1 VLIYIFPSNAK
12 KFIKSH
18 MRATCFVVP
27 LKISSIVFRPKV
39 DMRRSVLRF
48 VITTWVLDCEL
59 QCLNMVEDWNA
70 LFDLIFCSCM
80 RTVCHSK
87 PNGPHQNKNAHVHES
102 ILLFMYIYMIS
113 HIRSSRWRSWLRH
126 SATSRKVGVS
136 IPDGIIGIFHWRNS
150 SVPGVNSAL
159 NKNEYQE
166 YFLGVKAAGAWV

>member
-1 VLIYIFPSNAK
+1 MLIYIFPSNAK

-102 ILLFMYIYMIS
+102 ILLFMYIYIYIYDFPYSKFTMAQLVEAQ
-113 HIRSSRWRSWLRH
+113 RYKPQGRGFDSRWY
-126 SATSRKVGVS
+126 
-136 IPDGIIGIFHWRNS
+136 HWNFS
-150 SVPGVNSAL
+150 L
-159 NKNEYQE
+159 T
-166 YFLGVKAAGAWV
+166 